1 MPDFGSATGAGAP
14 DFGADLGQ
22 GFPAVPAA
30 GYADPH
36 AVRRL
41 GKARLARLIWRW
53 SHGAWAP
60 SPT

>member
-1 MPDFGSATGAGAP
+1 VRF
-14 DFGADLGQ
+14 L
-22 GFPAVPAA
+22 AA

-53 SHGAWAP
+53 SHGA
-60 SPT
+60 